1 MNDCL
6 LCNAVSGER
15 VIERLIETPRTI
27 GSLNR
32 LSPVC
37 RGHSV
42 FFPKRHVPAF
52 HDMHDVEAG
61 DIVVSIKKVVR
72 AAGLEFRDELLMLE
86 RKSADRFL
94 WHSAKRTIR

>member
-1 MNDCL
+1 
-6 LCNAVSGER
+6 
-15 VIERLIETPRTI
+15 
-27 GSLNR
+27 
-32 LSPVC
+32 
-37 RGHSV
+37 V

-61 DIVVSIKKVVR
+61 DIVVSIR

-86 RKSADRFL
+86 RKSADRFF

>member
-15 VIERLIETPRTI
+15 PIETPRTI
-27 GSLNR
+27 GNLNR

-61 DIVVSIKKVVR
+61 DIVVSIKNVVT
-72 AAGLEFRDELLMLE
+72 AAGLELRDELRLLE
-86 RKSADRFL
+86 RKSADRFSL
-94 WHSAKRTIR
+94 AQRKRTIR

>member
-27 GSLNR
+27 GSLNW

-61 DIVVSIKKVVR
+61 DIVVSIR
-72 AAGLEFRDELLMLE
+72 AARHHRGNAVGRT
-86 RKSADRFL
+86 RVSARGKKAL
-94 WHSAKRTIR
+94 STAKFSP